1 MPALR
6 IKSKPNNVTR
16 RYSFRR
22 EVSYTALK
30 VFSMSIDD
38 EDTTA
43 PSVADAVKF
52 ALDYVTPIAHTI
64 DWVALSKFS
73 TEALGIPSGLRC
85 GSRFSTSVT
94 LPQVSDTALSALCIV
109 VGNDFEQLQ
118 CRAPYRNYVVAL
130 TLRAVIADDL
140 GILPRKIAG
149 IVDLSAA
156 PAAFEPSELL
166 SGSACCVPSET
177 ACKKHMTFARID
189 PSIFDQS
196 DLFPNGA
203 VDADGF
209 ADDSELF

>member
-1 MPALR
+1 MPALL
-6 IKSKPNNVTR
+6 IKNKPNNVTR

-30 VFSMSIDD
+30 VFTMSIDD
-38 EDTTA
+38 KDTTA

-64 DWVALSKFS
+64 DWVALSKLS
-73 TEALGIPSGLRC
+73 TEALGIPDGLRC

-94 LPQVSDTALSALCIV
+94 LPQDTDTALSVLCAV

-118 CRAPYRNYVVAL
+118 CRAPYRNFVLAL
-130 TLRAVIADDL
+130 TLRAVIADEL

-149 IVDLSAA
+149 AVDLSAQ
-156 PAAFEPSELL
+156 PAALNPDDYLCD
-166 SGSACCVPSET
+166 SGT
-177 ACKKHMTFARID
+177 ADA
-189 PSIFDQS
+189 
-196 DLFPNGA
+196 LFPNGK
-203 VDADGF
+203 VDAEDF

>member
-118 CRAPYRNYVVAL
+118 CRAPYRNFVVAL

-149 IVDLSAA
+149 TVDLSAA
-156 PAAFEPSELL
+156 PAAFNSSELL
-166 SGSACCVPSET
+166 SGSAAVPLN
-177 ACKKHMTFARID
+177 ARKKHMTFARID

-203 VDADGF
+203 VDAEGF
-209 ADDSELF
+209 ADESDLF